1 MLEISPF
8 LPMVKPSIYPRGAII
23 SNLHVVQFP
32 FSFAYVTR
40 RSYVTMF
47 LSQILSREEK
57 VRSPLHFQNRIE
69 LARFCNGINT
79 GFNRTITSFFPPKKA
94 SDFGQN
100 LGQAPGQV
108 QRNQSLCTH
117 SDATIWKR
125 WLQGLSR
132 HVGAAWS
139 RVGPHGPTATVL
151 FESRNRNN
159 SSKRD
164 IELPKIPVISQKVSY
179 EILYQR

>member
-1 MLEISPF
+1 
-8 LPMVKPSIYPRGAII
+8 MVKPSIYPRGAII
-23 SNLHVVQFP
+23 SNLPVVQFP

-47 LSQILSREEK
+47 LSQIPSREEK
-57 VRSPLHFQNRIE
+57 VRSPLHFQNWIE

-79 GFNRTITSFFPPKKA
+79 GFNRTITSFFPQKKA

-108 QRNQSLCTH
+108 QRNQSLRTH

-139 RVGPHGPTATVL
+139 VKQQQEGYRVTRNTSYKS
-151 FESRNRNN
+151 ESQ
-159 SSKRD
+159 
-164 IELPKIPVISQKVSY
+164 L
-179 EILYQR
+179 